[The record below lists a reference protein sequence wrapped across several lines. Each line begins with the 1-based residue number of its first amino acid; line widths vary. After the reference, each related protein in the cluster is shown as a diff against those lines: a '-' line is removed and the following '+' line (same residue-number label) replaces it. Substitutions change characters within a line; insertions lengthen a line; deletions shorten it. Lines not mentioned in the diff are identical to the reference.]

1 MTAAA
6 PQGDGKEGER
16 RGGGR
21 EEGGREEGG
30 RHRGAERT
38 RRSAARTH
46 ISDGLDDAP
55 TLALEAFDQGAA
67 LIDLTNRLLAWCS
80 AGFAARCCV
89 EVDDGFDKLERR
101 LPGLTEVVSHL
112 TQPPAFLMSSDATAQ
127 APRTGWQVVDANGPC
142 FLEATLVRPGLAAL
156 RLRDGLPIAAPV
168 EPRATDLPASAP
180 TNAPTGAPT
189 PTALAATDEQQRAAR
204 RHLED
209 RERLL
214 FTSRSLAVGEMAST
228 LAHELNQPI
237 GTIANV
243 LRGMRS
249 RLERQGSNEAL
260 LGGVQLGLDQ
270 ALFAARIIARIRE
283 YTHSRQPR
291 HERLDLGQVVRES
304 VGLLDWELQRDGV
317 QIALDLAPEPCRV
330 NGDEVMLQQL
340 FVNLLR
346 NALEAMRDN
355 PADAQGRATR
365 RLALR
370 LATER
375 GMAVLALRD
384 NGCGLPQDA
393 QAQLFVPFQSTKPNG
408 MGIGL
413 NICRSFVELH
423 QGRLW
428 FTPNDA
434 GRDDTGTGPRTEPGA
449 EPRAER
455 GCTFHVALPLRI
467 DDDAFR
473 RETR

>member
-1 MTAAA
+1 MTSAGAQGGSAA
-6 PQGDGKEGER
+6 
-16 RGGGR
+16 GGR
-21 EEGGREEGG
+21 ADSA
-30 RHRGAERT
+30 RHRGGERT

-46 ISDGLDDAP
+46 ASDGLDDAP

-67 LIDLTNRLLAWCS
+67 LIDLTNRLLVWCS
-80 AGFAARCCV
+80 VGFAARCCV
-89 EVDDGFDKLERR
+89 EVDDGFDKLELR
-101 LPGLTEVVSHL
+101 LPGLIEVVSHL
-112 TQPPAFLMSSDATAQ
+112 AQPPAFVLSSDATVQ
-127 APRTGWQVVDANGPC
+127 APRKRWQVIDSNGPC
-142 FLEATLVRPGLAAL
+142 VLEATLVRPGLAAL
-156 RLRDGLPIAAPV
+156 RLRGDPPA
-168 EPRATDLPASAP
+168 ELPAELPDGTAP
-180 TNAPTGAPT
+180 AT
-189 PTALAATDEQQRAAR
+189 TDEQQRAAR

-237 GTIANV
+237 GTVANV
-243 LRGMRS
+243 LRGLRS
-249 RLERQGSNEAL
+249 RLERQGQNEEL
-260 LGGVQLGLDQ
+260 LGGVKLALEQ

-291 HERLDLGQVVRES
+291 RERLDLGQVVRES
-304 VGLLDWELQRDGV
+304 VALLDWELQRDGV
-317 QIALDLAPEPCRV
+317 HVTLDLLPEPCRV

-346 NALEAMRDN
+346 NALEATRDN
-355 PADAQGRATR
+355 PIDAQGRATR

-370 LATER
+370 LAAER

-428 FTPNDA
+428 FTPNDE
-434 GRDDTGTGPRTEPGA
+434 GRDNTGDNTGGEPCGEPGT
-449 EPRAER
+449 ER
-455 GCTFHVALPLRI
+455 GCTFHVALPLLA
-467 DDDAFR
+467 DDDASPGD
-473 RETR
+473 TA

>member
-1 MTAAA
+1 MTSAGA
-6 PQGDGKEGER
+6 QLGGKEI
-16 RGGGR
+16 GR
-21 EEGGREEGG
+21 
-30 RHRGAERT
+30 A
-38 RRSAARTH
+38 RRSATRTH
-46 ISDGLDDAP
+46 APGGLDDAP

-67 LIDLTNRLLAWCS
+67 LIDLTNRLLVWCS
-80 AGFAARCCV
+80 VGFAARCCV
-89 EVDDGFDKLERR
+89 EVDDGFDQLELR
-101 LPGLTEVVSHL
+101 LPGLIEVVSHL
-112 TQPPAFLMSSDATAQ
+112 AQPPAFVLSSDATAQ
-127 APRTGWQVVDANGPC
+127 APRKRWQVIDANGPC
-142 FLEATLVRPGLAAL
+142 VLEATLVRPGLAAL
-156 RLRDGLPIAAPV
+156 RLRGDPPAELADGTAP
-168 EPRATDLPASAP
+168 AT
-180 TNAPTGAPT
+180 
-189 PTALAATDEQQRAAR
+189 TDEQQRAAR

-237 GTIANV
+237 GTVANV
-243 LRGMRS
+243 LRGLRS
-249 RLERQGSNEAL
+249 RLERQGANEEL
-260 LGGVQLGLDQ
+260 LGGVKLALEQ

-291 HERLDLGQVVRES
+291 RERLDLGQVVRES
-304 VGLLDWELQRDGV
+304 VALLDWELQRDGV
-317 QIALDLAPEPCRV
+317 QVTLDLLPGPCRV

-355 PADAQGRATR
+355 PADASGCATR

-370 LATER
+370 MVRER

-428 FTPNDA
+428 FTPNDES
-434 GRDDTGTGPRTEPGA
+434 RDNTGCEPCGEPDT
-449 EPRAER
+449 ER
-455 GCTFHVALPLRI
+455 GCTFHVALPLLAD
-467 DDDAFR
+467 DDDASR
-473 RETR
+473 GETA

>member
-1 MTAAA
+1 MTTAAA
-6 PQGDGKEGER
+6 HGGGKEGGR
-16 RGGGR
+16 ARGVDR
-21 EEGGREEGG
+21 S
-30 RHRGAERT
+30 

-46 ISDGLDDAP
+46 FSDALNDAP

-67 LIDLTNRLLAWCS
+67 LVDLTNRLLAWCS
-80 AGFAARCCV
+80 AGFSARCCV
-89 EVDDGFDKLERR
+89 EVDDGFDKLELR
-101 LPGLTEVVSHL
+101 LPGFIEVVSHL
-112 TQPPAFLMSSDATAQ
+112 AQPPAFLVSSAATAR
-127 APRTGWQVVDANGPC
+127 APRTSWQVIDSNGAC
-142 FLEATLVRPGLAAL
+142 LLEATLVRPGLAAL
-156 RLRDGLPIAAPV
+156 RLRA
-168 EPRATDLPASAP
+168 DLPDDAPASTAP
-180 TNAPTGAPT
+180 
-189 PTALAATDEQQRAAR
+189 AANDEQQRAAR

-237 GTIANV
+237 GTVANV
-243 LRGMRS
+243 LRGLRS
-249 RLERQGSNEAL
+249 RLERQGANEEL
-260 LGGVQLGLDQ
+260 LGGVKLALEQ

-291 HERLDLGQVVRES
+291 RERLDLGQVVRES
-304 VGLLDWELQRDGV
+304 VALLDWELQRDGV
-317 QIALDLAPEPCRV
+317 HVTLDLLPGPCRV

-346 NALEAMRDN
+346 NALEATRDN
-355 PADAQGRATR
+355 PIDAQGRATR

-370 LATER
+370 LAAER

-428 FTPNDA
+428 FTPNDE
-434 GRDDTGTGPRTEPGA
+434 GRKDIGAKPCGRPSDQPGTG
-449 EPRAER
+449 R
-455 GCTFHVALPLRI
+455 GCTFHVALPLLT
-467 DDDAFR
+467 DDNTFKRDLA
-473 RETR
+473 